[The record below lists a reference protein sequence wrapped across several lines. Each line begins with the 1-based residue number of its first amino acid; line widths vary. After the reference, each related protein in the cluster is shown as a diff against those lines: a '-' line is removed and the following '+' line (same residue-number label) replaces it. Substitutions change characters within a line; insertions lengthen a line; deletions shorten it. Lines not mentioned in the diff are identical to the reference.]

1 MLIRDLIHASRGLRK
16 NPAFALTAI
25 FTIALG
31 IGASTAIFSVVNA
44 VLLRPL
50 PYKDAGRLAL
60 IESDMRARG
69 VKNFPL
75 SPPNFADIRAQANL
89 FEDVSALSTI
99 RIPVPGENSESEQA
113 PTAFCA
119 PNLLHLMGARVIL
132 GRDLTESDAAPVPP
146 PQPGQPPA
154 PPPPAMSVIRYEY
167 WQRRFGGDPAIIGR
181 SFDFGGGGGKAQI
194 VGVLEPGFKLLFPP
208 KSGLEK
214 EPDIIT
220 PARINYATANRNN
233 VFLFLIGRLKPGV
246 TRDRVQSQLDGIAG
260 GLRDRFAVYRGAN
273 FALRVEPMQDDLV
286 AGIRPAIRMLM
297 GAVIFLLL
305 IACANVANLL
315 LVRSSARSREL
326 AVRAAIGGGRWD
338 LVRQMLSESL
348 LIAAA
353 GGILGVVLAYFGIQF
368 LLSLAPDKLPRLGDI
383 SIDVTTLLFTTAA
396 TIAATAIFGIVPA
409 LRASRPDLI
418 DALRASGRASG
429 LGGGKLLRNSVVVAE
444 VALSF
449 VLLVGCGLMIRSFL
463 VLTHTDLAFYPA
475 RLLAFTMPP
484 STIPPGPDALKQT
497 EAFQYAF
504 RDRLRALAGVEA
516 VTSITQAPLDQNTFK
531 GRWGL
536 AEALADNSKYHAADF
551 QAITA
556 GYFETLGT
564 TVLAGRTFTDADSQP
579 GRKLVIVD
587 RLLAAK
593 AFPGRSAVGQRI
605 LARVNTPEPE
615 WFEIIGVV
623 EHQRAE
629 SLADEGLEQMFFTE
643 GYFGFGTANT
653 WILKTSVDPVQLGPL
668 VRAEI
673 RKFDPR
679 LAVDGM
685 HPMTFF
691 VDRAEA
697 ETRFVLVLI
706 GIFAGISVLLA
717 AVGLYGVLAS
727 AVRLRT
733 AEIGLRMAL
742 GAAPSKIFG
751 SVIGQGLGLS
761 ALGVVLGVIG
771 AFFLTRAIAS
781 VLIGVPPNDPLTFAG
796 MALLFFLVAAMAS
809 WLPAR
814 RAAILDPTTALREE

>member
-1 MLIRDLIHASRGLRK
+1 M
-16 NPAFALTAI
+16 
-25 FTIALG
+25 G

-50 PYKDAGRLAL
+50 PYKDAGRLIL
-60 IESDMRARG
+60 IESDMKARG
-69 VKNFPL
+69 VKNFPF
-75 SPPNFADIRAQANL
+75 SPPDFADVRAQANL
-89 FEDVSALSTI
+89 FEDVSALNTG
-99 RIPVPGENSESEQA
+99 RIPVPGENAESEQV
-113 PTAFCA
+113 PSAFCI
-119 PNLLHLMGARVIL
+119 PNFLKLMGAHVIR
-132 GRDLTESDAAPVPP
+132 GRDLKDSDAAPVPP
-146 PQPGQPPA
+146 PAAGQAPGH
-154 PPPPAMSVIRYEY
+154 PPPAMVVIRYEY
-167 WQRRFGGDPAIIGR
+167 WQRRFGGDASIIGR
-181 SFDFGGGGGKAQI
+181 SFDFGGGAGKAQV
-194 VGVLEPGFKLLFPP
+194 VGVLEPGFKLHFPP
-208 KSGLEK
+208 KSGLEP
-214 EPDIIT
+214 EPEIFSA
-220 PARINYATANRNN
+220 ARINFATANRNN
-233 VFLFLIGRLKPGV
+233 VFLFLVGRLRPGA
-246 TRDRVQSQLDGIAG
+246 TRDGAQSQLDGIASD
-260 GLRDRFAVYRGAN
+260 LRNRFPIKRAAN
-273 FALRVEPMQDDLV
+273 LVFRAEPMQDDLV

-315 LVRSSARSREL
+315 LVRSSMRSREM
-326 AVRAAIGGGRWD
+326 AVRAAVGGNRWD
-338 LVRQMLSESL
+338 LLRQMLAESL
-348 LIAAA
+348 LIALSGAV
-353 GGILGVVLAYFGIQF
+353 LGVLLARVGIEF
-368 LLSLAPDKLPRLGDI
+368 LLSLAPDKLPRLGNI
-383 SIDVTTLLFTTAA
+383 AIDVTTLLFAA
-396 TIAATAIFGIVPA
+396 VSTIAATAIFGIVPA

-418 DALRASGRASG
+418 EALRSSGRASG
-429 LGGGKLLRNSVVVAE
+429 LSGGRLLRNGVVVAE

-449 VLLVGCGLMIRSFL
+449 VLLVGCGLMVRSFL
-463 VLTHTDLAFYPA
+463 VLTHTDLAFHPA

-484 STIPPGPDALKQT
+484 STIRPGPDAAKQV

-504 RDRLRALAGVEA
+504 RERLQALAGVES
-516 VTSITQAPLDQNTFK
+516 VTSITQAPLDRNTFK

-536 AEALADNSKYHAADF
+536 ADALADNSRYHSADF

-564 TVLAGRTFTDADSQP
+564 KVLEGRTFNDADSQP
-579 GRKLVIVD
+579 DRRLVIID
-587 RLLAAK
+587 RMLAAK
-593 AFPGRSAVGQRI
+593 AFPGRPAVGQRI
-605 LARVNTPEPE
+605 LARVITPEPE
-615 WFEIIGVV
+615 WFEVVGVV

-629 SLADEGLEQMFFTE
+629 SVADEGLEQMFFTE

-653 WILKTSVDPVQLGPL
+653 WILKTSVDPVQLEPL

-679 LAVDGM
+679 LAVDDM

-742 GAAPSKIFG
+742 GASPSRIFG

-761 ALGVVLGVIG
+761 AAGVMLGVIG
-771 AFFLTRAIAS
+771 AFWLTRAIAS
-781 VLIGVPPNDPLTFAG
+781 VLVGVTPNDPLTFTG
-796 MALLFFLVAAMAS
+796 MALLFFGIAAIAS

-814 RAAILDPTTALREE
+814 RAAVLDPTVALREE